1 MLGAWFC
8 VIFCCC
14 CSSRYLCLARG
25 FSRYLPSA
33 APPNLPHT
41 ACTPCSDLALQARST
56 TAANLECSQ
65 ALACPRPS
73 ASLQDWTLCR
83 AAAGRARPS
92 RHQEVGL
99 RSHRPGPGPP
109 PEREPETASQ
119 SESWASRPPPSHVL
133 RYRSQS
139 WPGSPGAPS
148 HGGWGAW
155 MPCPIVLELCQ
166 PLVLGSDPRAAG
178 RTASVAC
185 KLLEQVCRT
194 RALVAW
200 HEGELGPRARNTG

>member
-1 MLGAWFC
+1 MKFQESSGAMLGAWFC

-65 ALACPRPS
+65 ALACPWPS

-83 AAAGRARPS
+83 AAAGGLVPAGTRRSAFALTDQDQGLPQKGNQKQPVRAS
-92 RHQEVGL
+92 
-99 RSHRPGPGPP
+99 PGPP
-109 PEREPETASQ
+109 GPHPPTFLGTGVSPGLAAREPLT
-119 SESWASRPPPSHVL
+119 RRVGCL
-133 RYRSQS
+133 D
-139 WPGSPGAPS
+139 AP
-148 HGGWGAW
+148 
-155 MPCPIVLELCQ
+155 
-166 PLVLGSDPRAAG
+166 
-178 RTASVAC
+178 
-185 KLLEQVCRT
+185 
-194 RALVAW
+194 
-200 HEGELGPRARNTG
+200 